1 MLSTDS
7 FPCGRAEALRD
18 FAFDELPADQRR
30 EMEQHIRACDDCA
43 TELDRLR
50 MTTAALR
57 ILPDREIP
65 RRIAF
70 VSDEVFQPSIW
81 ARFWSSGARLGFA
94 SACVLAVA
102 MLVSAWRVSIVYR
115 PAQPMVQA
123 ATSVSPD
130 QVQASITRAVAQTR
144 AEDAKLIQTAVADAE
159 HKRDARYRAQM
170 VALEENFDLL
180 RRTTNLSYA
189 RLGAS
194 EFPGAG
200 Q

>member
-1 MLSTDS
+1 
-7 FPCGRAEALRD
+7 
-18 FAFDELPADQRR
+18 
-30 EMEQHIRACDDCA
+30 MEQHIRACDDCA
-43 TELDRLR
+43 VELDRLR
-50 MTTAALR
+50 ITTAALR

-70 VSDEVFQPSIW
+70 VSDEVFQPSMW
-81 ARFWSSGARLGFA
+81 ARFWNSGARLGFA

-102 MLVSAWRVSIVYR
+102 VLVSAWHVSSAFK
-115 PAQPMVQA
+115 PGAVQTA
-123 ATSVSPD
+123 AAVVASASPE
-130 QVQASITRAVAQTR
+130 QIQAVVTRAVARTR
-144 AEDAKLIQTAVADAE
+144 EEDAKLIQAAVADAE

-170 VALEENFDLL
+170 VALEENFEVF
-180 RRTTNLSYA
+180 RKTMNLGYA